1 MSNGAGKLNLAP
13 FQKCPFELRYE
24 RIMDQQQGIYYTE
37 NGMLCYGPLVSELGG
52 PECMVPQPRHWG
64 VCAPPAPGSTA
75 YASYKWLK

>member
-37 NGMLCYGPLVSELGG
+37 NSMLCYGPLVSDLGAQSAW
-52 PECMVPQPRHWG
+52 C
-64 VCAPPAPGSTA
+64 PPTPLS
-75 YASYKWLK
+75 SLE